1 MPVVSRRGLFQSFQ
15 QTAAAIRLWRPGEK
29 LLVGVSGGPDSVAL
43 LHLLCATG
51 CHPVV
56 AHVNH
61 QLRGRESDRDER
73 FVHDL
78 CERWGLAFEG
88 ARVDTR
94 AEARRRRES
103 IEEAARRLRYVFFRQ
118 VAREHRIKKILVAHN
133 RNDQAETFLMR
144 LFRGSGR
151 RGLGGMKIIS
161 PLPVAGST
169 ALLVRPLLRISRG
182 EVLGYLRQ
190 NQISFRRDLTNEKD
204 QFFRN
209 RIRNRLI
216 PLIEKQFQPAA
227 VEVIARSAEILAD
240 EDLILERSIQ
250 CAGRGSRLPRTKLFK
265 FPEGLRGRVL
275 SRWLVA
281 NGCAAPSWERIEAVL
296 RVLAGNARGTRQ
308 IQLSGNRCVTFKL
321 GQLRLMKKTPITKS
335 QSSNNHQ

>member
-15 QTAAAIRLWRPGEK
+15 QTVAANRLWRPGEK

-51 CHPVV
+51 CHPAV

-78 CERWGLAFEG
+78 CARWGLAFEG

-118 VAREHRIKKILVAHN
+118 AAREHRIKKILVAHN

-151 RGLGGMKIIS
+151 RGLGGMKMVS
-161 PLPVAGST
+161 ELPVVGAT
-169 ALLVRPLLRISRG
+169 ELLIRPLLRISRV
-182 EVLGYLRQ
+182 EVLEYLRQ
-190 NQISFRRDLTNEKD
+190 NRISFRRDLTNEKD

-240 EDLILERSIQ
+240 EDLVLEKSIR

-265 FPEGLRGRVL
+265 LPEGLRGRAL

-281 NGCAAPSWERIEAVL
+281 RGCPSPSWERTEALL
-296 RVLAGNARGTRQ
+296 RAISASKTGVRR
-308 IQLSGNRCVTFKL
+308 IQFSGGHGVRVQNGSLTVE
-321 GQLRLMKKTPITKS
+321 KT
-335 QSSNNHQ
+335 